1 MKALILNSGIGK
13 RLKPLT
19 DSLPK
24 CMIEINTQ
32 TILEFQLSALK
43 DSNIQDII
51 ITTGPFEEKL
61 VGFVKERF
69 KDLNVTYVKNPYYET
84 TNYIY
89 SIWLAR
95 NEIDDDILLLHGDL
109 VFNPMLLERLIN
121 TKRNNYVLVN
131 NTIPLPEKD
140 FKALVLDNKIM
151 KIGVNIFGENAYFCA
166 PLYKLKKESMLLWI
180 EKMNEF
186 IENGR
191 TTCYAEDAL
200 NEITNQINLLPLF
213 YKEEFCMEIDS
224 YDDLKIAKE
233 YFRKDF
239 KIS

>member
-13 RLKPLT
+13 RLRPLT

-32 TILEFQLSALK
+32 TIIELQLSALER
-43 DSNIQDII
+43 SNIQEYI

-61 VGFVKERF
+61 VGFVKEKF
-69 KDLNVTYVKNPYYET
+69 KDLNVTYVKNPNYDT

-95 NEIDDDILLLHGDL
+95 NQIDDDILLLHGDL
-109 VFNPMLLERLIN
+109 VFNPLLLERLIN

-131 NTIPLPEKD
+131 NTIPPPEKD

-166 PLYKLKKESMLLWI
+166 PFYKLKKESMLFWI

-200 NEITNQINLLPLF
+200 NEITNQIDLLPLL

-233 YFRKDF
+233 YFRKNH
-239 KIS
+239 KIT

>member
-24 CMIEINTQ
+24 CMIELNTQ
-32 TILEFQLSALK
+32 TILELQLGALK
-43 DSNIQDII
+43 RSNIQEYI

-61 VGFVKERF
+61 VDFVKEKF
-69 KDLNVTYVKNPYYET
+69 KELNVTYIKNPKYDT

-95 NEIDDDILLLHGDL
+95 NQINDDILLLHGDL
-109 VFNPMLLERLIN
+109 VFNPILLERLIN
-121 TKRNNYVLVN
+121 TERNNYVLVN
-131 NTIPLPEKD
+131 NTKPLPEKD
-140 FKALVLDNKIM
+140 FKALILDNKV
-151 KIGVNIFGENAYFCA
+151 KQIGVNIFGENAYFCA
-166 PLYKLKKESMLLWI
+166 PIYKLKKETMLFWI

-200 NEITNQINLLPLF
+200 NEITNQIDLLPLF

-224 YDDLKIAKE
+224 YDDLKKAKD
-233 YFRKDF
+233 YFCKDF
-239 KIS
+239 RIS